1 MHTEILVFVTY
12 AESSTVLTYFACIGA
27 ANMLGQHSLL
37 AKSFVLEQKYF
48 LNRNWRQDFATSR
61 SCPFLKYFVFL
72 MLWFRLPYF
81 GQDFYFREFLVQAR
95 QLYQLF

>member
-27 ANMLGQHSLL
+27 ANMLGQHSLP

-48 LNRNWRQDFATSR
+48 LNRN
-61 SCPFLKYFVFL
+61 
-72 MLWFRLPYF
+72 
-81 GQDFYFREFLVQAR
+81 
-95 QLYQLF
+95 